1 MTLTMH
7 IQNGELHVK
16 TRKNRNVDG
25 TLMFQQLYNYTLKP
39 KWFNQN
45 GDYLMKLQ

>member
-1 MTLTMH
+1 MH

-16 TRKNRNVDG
+16 ARQNKNVKDS
-25 TLMFQQLYNYTLKP
+25 LKFQQLYNCTLKP